1 MPESPVADE
10 EFDNVRKR
18 QNDDEIARLLSSG
31 TNITT
36 SNGPANKKP
45 RLSNGTAVYENNN
58 GFDSN
63 AMDVDDEMNNGDE
76 NAYPS
81 PEQAETPIIT
91 TTTTITTGPTTGTQ
105 VDKVHELN
113 SETTFLDLSDDPAR
127 NANTVLL
134 QCEFNPRDPT
144 LLAAAGTDA
153 LARMW
158 TLSRASAAHDPAAA
172 PESPRKPKFAAH
184 HNLLEENMPSSTT
197 TTGLSWSADGTTIAV
212 SSEPNDD
219 GVAKVEFWNTD
230 GIQLASYNTF
240 ESPIICLKWNTDNT
254 ACLTISPGNEGRSTV
269 ITVMQPSATDSI
281 MYQLPNHSLSEQIL
295 DVAWT
300 APDVFVVCGGDMLKA
315 YQITDNVINP
325 VKKFETK
332 DGSALSKVVFDRRTE
347 LLATASDVGTIDV
360 SHTIPAIPS
369 AC

>member
-1 MPESPVADE
+1 MPESPAADE
-10 EFDNVRKR
+10 EFENIRKR
-18 QNDDEIARLLSSG
+18 QNDDGPIQLSSG
-31 TNITT
+31 TNIT

-45 RLSNGTAVYENNN
+45 RLSNGTIYEN

-63 AMDVDDEMNNGDE
+63 AMDVDDEVNGDE

-81 PEQAETPIIT
+81 PEQAETPIVT
-91 TTTTITTGPTTGTQ
+91 TTGPTTGTQ
-105 VDKVHELN
+105 VDKVQELN
-113 SETTFLDLSDDPAR
+113 GETTFLDLSDDPAR

-158 TLSRASAAHDPAAA
+158 TLSRASAAHDPAST
-172 PESPRKPKFAAH
+172 PDSPRKPKFVAH
-184 HNLLEENMPSSTT
+184 HNLLEENTPSTTT
-197 TTGLSWSADGTTIAV
+197 TTGLSWSPDGSIIGV

-230 GIQLASYNTF
+230 GIQLASFNTF
-240 ESPIICLKWNTDNT
+240 ESPILYLKWNADNT
-254 ACLTISPGNEGRSTV
+254 SCLTISPSNEGRGTA
-269 ITVMQPSATDSI
+269 ITVMKPAMSEAIT
-281 MYQLPNHSLSEQIL
+281 YNLNAHSLSEQIL

-300 APDVFVVCGGDMLKA
+300 GSDMFVICGGDMLKA
-315 YQITDNVINP
+315 YSISDNVINP

-332 DGSALSKVVFDRRTE
+332 DGHALSKVAFDPHST
-347 LLATASDVGTIDV
+347 LLATASDIGNIDV
-360 SHTIPAIPS
+360 SSRISDPLLVEFG
-369 AC
+369 